1 MPEPRASQVRARA
14 RRLGLLL
21 RKERGGDGYML
32 VDGELGA
39 AVFGT
44 ESGVWFTATLDQ
56 VVEHLDQL
64 EGLHT
69 EEGRG

>member
-32 VDGELGA
+32 MDASIGA
-39 AVFGT
+39 AVFGN
-44 ESGVWFTATLDQ
+44 VFDATLDE
-56 VVEHLDQL
+56 VVEHLDKL
-64 EGLHT
+64 EGLHS